1 MKKLLSPA
9 LLFIAAI
16 FLLQSCQREVG
27 FEQNNQNNQVNGSF
41 KWKLDGVQWVANKYA
56 VAEVERGMI
65 TLAGITTDKK
75 QLVIILQGDTTGTY
89 QLDNVV
95 MDHVAAY
102 NDSLSSSP
110 FALTTHD
117 GSTPAE
123 SGGTVTV
130 TSIDRANKRIKG
142 TFTFKVNRSFDNVS
156 HMITEGSF
164 DLSFDNPPVANN
176 PTDTFRVKING
187 STWAPVQLQL
197 SGVSTTFPLSVI
209 AINAF
214 DNSNDKGIGLSFPL
228 NITPGSYT
236 LDFWQLT
243 HIGQYF
249 PDDDPDN
256 GQVSVSGTL
265 QVLEHNTS
273 TKRIRANFNF
283 RAENMLDPSIS
294 TQISEGYFSVKYQ

>member
-1 MKKLLSPA
+1 
-9 LLFIAAI
+9 
-16 FLLQSCQREVG
+16 
-27 FEQNNQNNQVNGSF
+27 
-41 KWKLDGVQWVANKYA
+41 
-56 VAEVERGMI
+56 
-65 TLAGITTDKK
+65 
-75 QLVIILQGDTTGTY
+75 
-89 QLDNVV
+89 
-95 MDHVAAY
+95 
-102 NDSLSSSP
+102 
-110 FALTTHD
+110 
-117 GSTPAE
+117 
-123 SGGTVTV
+123 
-130 TSIDRANKRIKG
+130 
-142 TFTFKVNRSFDNVS
+142 
-156 HMITEGSF
+156 
-164 DLSFDNPPVANN
+164 
-176 PTDTFRVKING
+176 
-187 STWAPVQLQL
+187 VQLQL